1 MRADTLERVAE
12 EPPLPPALPVSLQ
25 RVESAY
31 PGLEVHS
38 LVSRYEGRRYVLR
51 WETMPRNR
59 DLPREAAPPPT
70 PLRMYELPDAEES
83 SATRVGS

>member
-1 MRADTLERVAE
+1 MERVAE
-12 EPPLPPALPVSLQ
+12 VPPLPPVLPASLQ
-25 RVESAY
+25 RVESTY
-31 PGLEVHS
+31 PDLQVHS

-59 DLPREAAPPPT
+59 DLPRDAAPPPT

-83 SATRVGS
+83 SATCVGS

>member
-1 MRADTLERVAE
+1 
-12 EPPLPPALPVSLQ
+12 
-25 RVESAY
+25 
-31 PGLEVHS
+31 
-38 LVSRYEGRRYVLR
+38 
-51 WETMPRNR
+51 MPRNR